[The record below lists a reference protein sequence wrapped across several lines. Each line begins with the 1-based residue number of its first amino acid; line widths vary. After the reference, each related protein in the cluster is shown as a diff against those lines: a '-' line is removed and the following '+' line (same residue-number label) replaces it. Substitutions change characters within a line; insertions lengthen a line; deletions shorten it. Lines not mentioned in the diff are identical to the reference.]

1 MEVILKENFPS
12 LGYVGDVVS
21 VRGGYARNYLIPRGI
36 AVESSKR
43 NTRLLNHLL
52 TAINAKK
59 VKLRGQAQEF
69 AAQIEKIAIEFT
81 LKLGKG
87 GKSFGSITARDIVAE
102 LEKKGVALD
111 RRQVRLTEVVK
122 GAGEYVADIKLHSE
136 VTAHLPFI
144 VKAEKVVKEASAEDG
159 APDGE
164 KKSRR
169 SRKSKKDEEATAE
182 EGSEAAETA
191 AAE

>member
-12 LGYVGDVVS
+12 LGYVGDTVS

-43 NTRLLNHLL
+43 NSRLLKHLL

-59 VKLRGQAQEF
+59 VKLRGQAQEY
-69 AAQIEKIAIEFT
+69 ATQIEKIAIEFT

-87 GKSFGSITARDIVAE
+87 GKSFGSITARDIIAE
-102 LEKKGVALD
+102 LEKHKVSLD

-122 GAGEYVADIKLHSE
+122 GAGEYVADIKLHSD
-136 VTAHLPFI
+136 VTAHLTFI
-144 VKAEKVVKEASAEDG
+144 VKAEKVVKEASAEEG
-159 APDGE
+159 ADEE

-169 SRKSKKDEEATAE
+169 SRKSKKEEAPTE
-182 EGSEAAETA
+182 EGTEAAVSSASES
-191 AAE
+191 